1 MPRLIFSAAV
11 TTLPNLTRHDAV
23 SASRA
28 VASADADGWHGG
40 NDARRGRGLPA
51 FLQMVY
57 QPQDPVGKTGGVSFT
72 AGAFARVRCDDLY
85 FRATGG
91 GVTFGGGEPLLHAAF
106 LAEFRALCP
115 DWRLT
120 VETSLNVAPELLAQ
134 CEKAVDEFIV
144 DIKDW
149 DETVYYAYTGHSGAQ
164 ARENLRHLLM
174 DCPAKIHVRVPLIP
188 QFNTPEQQSATAA
201 ALGALGAENIELF
214 SYVLRE

>member
-1 MPRLIFSAAV
+1 MTRFPLLGLSRLRMQTDGTGV
-11 TTLPNLTRHDAV
+11 TTLV
-23 SASRA
+23 
-28 VASADADGWHGG
+28 
-40 NDARRGRGLPA
+40 
-51 FLQMVY
+51 
-57 QPQDPVGKTGGVSFT
+57 
-72 AGAFARVRCDDLY
+72 AGAGCPLSCKWCINRRILSEKQPELLSPQELFARVRCDDLY

-91 GVTFGGGEPLLHAAF
+91 GVTFGGEPLLHAAF

-120 VETSLNVAPELLAQ
+120 VETSLNVAPELLSQ

-164 ARENLRHLLM
+164 ARENLRRLLM
-174 DCPAKIHVRVPLIP
+174 DCPAKIYVRVPLIP
-188 QFNTPEQQSATAA
+188 QFNTPEQQSASAA

-214 SYVLRE
+214 SYVLREK

>member
-1 MPRLIFSAAV
+1 MTRFPLLGLSRLRMQTDGTGV
-11 TTLPNLTRHDAV
+11 TTLV
-23 SASRA
+23 
-28 VASADADGWHGG
+28 
-40 NDARRGRGLPA
+40 
-51 FLQMVY
+51 
-57 QPQDPVGKTGGVSFT
+57 
-72 AGAFARVRCDDLY
+72 AGAGCPLSCKWCINRRILSEKQPELLSPQELFARVRCDDLY

-115 DWRLT
+115 GWRLT
-120 VETSLNVAPELLAQ
+120 AETSLNVAPELLAQ

-164 ARENLRHLLM
+164 ARENLRRLLM
-174 DCPAKIHVRVPLIP
+174 NCPAKVHVRVPLIP

-214 SYVLRE
+214 SYVLREK

>member
-1 MPRLIFSAAV
+1 MTRFPLLGLSRLRMQTDGTGV
-11 TTLPNLTRHDAV
+11 TTLV
-23 SASRA
+23 
-28 VASADADGWHGG
+28 
-40 NDARRGRGLPA
+40 
-51 FLQMVY
+51 
-57 QPQDPVGKTGGVSFT
+57 
-72 AGAFARVRCDDLY
+72 AGAGCPLSCKWCINRRILSEKQPELLSPPELFARVRCDDLY

-164 ARENLRHLLM
+164 ARENLRRLLM
-174 DCPAKIHVRVPLIP
+174 NCPAKVHVRVPLIP
-188 QFNTPEQQSATAA
+188 QFNTPEQQSASAA

-214 SYVLRE
+214 SYVLREK

>member
-1 MPRLIFSAAV
+1 MTRFPLLGLSRLRMQTDGTGI
-11 TTLPNLTRHDAV
+11 TTLV
-23 SASRA
+23 
-28 VASADADGWHGG
+28 
-40 NDARRGRGLPA
+40 
-51 FLQMVY
+51 
-57 QPQDPVGKTGGVSFT
+57 
-72 AGAFARVRCDDLY
+72 AGAGCPLFCKWCINRRILSEKQPELLSPQELFARVRCDDLY

-106 LAEFRALCP
+106 LAEFRAMCP

-164 ARENLRHLLM
+164 ARENLRRLLM
-174 DCPAKIHVRVPLIP
+174 NCPAKVHVRVPLIP
-188 QFNTPEQQSATAA
+188 QFNTPEQQNATAA

-214 SYVLRE
+214 SYVLREK